1 MSQSN
6 ADQSEEFYV
15 QTYDTVV
22 SDWPGEI
29 DFYQALTTQVYAR
42 GQAVL
47 EVACGTGRVAIRLA
61 KHGAEVV
68 GLELSPAMLALA
80 RKKSARMS
88 NVRWIQQDMT
98 SFNLGEAFGLVLIPG
113 HSFQFMLTAAD
124 QLACLESI
132 RRHLAPGGT
141 IVVHVDHQDMR
152 WLGDLMGEKAG
163 VHEKAG
169 RFIHPGTGRTIQTF
183 RAWSYEPS
191 TQTATAHTIWRETT
205 AEGHFKSQWERGPIR
220 LHCVFPFE
228 MEHLLALARF
238 DVEAVYGDFFRA
250 GLRDYSEEMIWVGR
264 EK

>member
-1 MSQSN
+1 VSQSN

-29 DFYQALTTQVYAR
+29 DFYRALTAPVHAR

-61 KHGAEVV
+61 KHG
-68 GLELSPAMLALA
+68 
-80 RKKSARMS
+80 
-88 NVRWIQQDMT
+88 
-98 SFNLGEAFGLVLIPG
+98 GEAFGLVLIPG

-141 IVVHVDHQDMR
+141 IVVHVDHPDMR

-169 RFIHPGTGRTIQTF
+169 QFIHAQTGRLIQTF

-191 TQTATAHTIWRETT
+191 TQTAIAHTIWRETT
-205 AEGHFKSQWERGPIR
+205 AEGHVKSQWERGPIR

-228 MEHLLALARF
+228 MKHLLALAGYSL
-238 DVEAVYGDFFRA
+238 EAVYGDFFRA
-250 GLRDYSEEMIWVGR
+250 GLRDDSEEMIWVAR